1 MTQIPVDKAQELLAA
16 WVDEV
21 IMPKST
27 PVQKAMITLALLQ
40 RGPDL
45 ASMLQPLADSKGFIN
60 SDNLIAALDK
70 AGGSITIP
78 YLNWVFDRD
87 DLDKLIE
94 KAKVMYGNQ

>member
-1 MTQIPVDKAQELLAA
+1 
-16 WVDEV
+16 
-21 IMPKST
+21 
-27 PVQKAMITLALLQ
+27 
-40 RGPDL
+40 
-45 ASMLQPLADSKGFIN
+45 MLVTTNIRRF

-87 DLDKLIE
+87 DLNKLIE